1 VKNASSDS
9 TRIGDLS
16 KTNFVNA
23 VAKTLWE
30 EAQGEGTIGIKAVAM
45 VIWNRADKDPKNVVA
60 VMKEPY
66 AFSCLNGYPSS
77 GWTDKTWKQF
87 VPFTDAKAS

>member
-1 VKNASSDS
+1 MKNASSDS
-9 TRIGDLS
+9 SRIGDLS

-23 VAKTLWE
+23 VAKTLWK
-30 EAQGEGTIGIKAVAM
+30 EARGEDTAGIKAVAM
-45 VIWNRADKDPKNVVA
+45 VIWNRADKDPKNVVE
-60 VMKEPY
+60 VMKEPF
-66 AFSCLNGYPSS
+66 AFSCLSDYPSS